1 MSGRPSGLRH
11 QTQVSTSHFYL
22 ILYPRN
28 VSSSKKKKKPATSK
42 YKFITPL
49 LFIATLIYFKIKK
62 LKEEREV
69 KILLKLLLK
78 G

>member
-1 MSGRPSGLRH
+1 MYHHP
-11 QTQVSTSHFYL
+11 
-22 ILYPRN
+22 
-28 VSSSKKKKKPATSK
+28 KKKKPATYK